1 MVTLP
6 TLAEHSDRSPLSLVV
21 GIRRAFSFPVLLG
34 VLLVAGSFSLAKDTL
49 LDPDMWWHMAVGQRI
64 LATHALPWTDTYSST
79 VSGAPWI
86 AYEWLGEVAISA
98 AAAMAGLWSAALLLV
113 GLSGLLVL
121 LLYHY
126 ATLKCGDS
134 KAAFAACAIL
144 IPVLGAFFTLRP
156 QLFGAIFLV
165 LTLIILERF
174 RRGQD
179 RALWFLPPLFL
190 VWVNTHGSFVFG
202 FLVLGIGWLG
212 GQFQFSS
219 GGLFSERWTKRQ
231 SVQLLLSILAS
242 ALVLL
247 LTPYGTRLAAY
258 PLTMALTQPVNVT
271 TIREWLPL
279 GTEIFVG
286 KYAVALLLLFFLAT
300 LVARPRF
307 RLDGLLL
314 AMFGAVAACLHV
326 RFLLLF
332 AIFLVPLF
340 AELFARWIPRYRA
353 DLDRPAFNAILIA
366 LIVVGVAFL
375 FPSRRALDEQVGA
388 EYPRSALQYL
398 TDHPT
403 PGKLLNE
410 YGWGGYLIWAAPGR
424 NLVFVDGRADL
435 YEYGGV
441 LADYM
446 SIARLDP
453 GAMQLLDKYDVRAC
467 LIRQNAPLGTALSA
481 THEWERVYQDQLAA
495 VYVRSVKP
503 LAATP

>member
-1 MVTLP
+1 MVTVP
-6 TLAEHSDRSPLSLVV
+6 TLAEHSHRSPLSLAA
-21 GIRRAFSFPVLLG
+21 GIRRALSFPVLLG

-49 LDPDMWWHMAVGQRI
+49 VDPDMWWHMAVGQRI
-64 LATHALPWTDTYSST
+64 LAKHALPWTDTYSST

-86 AYEWLGEVAISA
+86 AYEWLGEVAIGA
-98 AAAMAGLWSAALLLV
+98 AAAIAGLWSAALLLAA
-113 GLSGLLVL
+113 LSGILVL
-121 LLYHY
+121 FLYHY

-174 RRGQD
+174 RRGHD

-202 FLVLGIGWLG
+202 FLVLGVAWLS

-231 SVQLLLSILAS
+231 SVQLLLSIFAS
-242 ALVLL
+242 AVVLP

-258 PLTMALTQPVNVT
+258 PLTMALTQPVNTT
-271 TIREWLPL
+271 TIKEWLPL
-279 GTEIFVG
+279 GTGIFVG
-286 KYAVALLLLFFLAT
+286 KYSVALLIVFFLAA

-307 RLDGLLL
+307 RLNDLLL
-314 AMFGAVAACLHV
+314 VMFGAVAACLHV

-353 DLDRPAFNAILIA
+353 DMDRPALNAILIT
-366 LIVVGVAFL
+366 LIMIGIAFL
-375 FPSRRALDEQVGA
+375 FPSRHAVDEQVGA

-398 TDHPT
+398 TDHPVG
-403 PGKLLNE
+403 GKLLNE

-424 NLVFVDGRADL
+424 NMVFVDGRADL

-446 SIARLDP
+446 NIVRLDP
-453 GAMQLLDKYDVRAC
+453 SAMQLLKKYDVQAC
-467 LIRQNAPLGTALSA
+467 LIRRDAPLGTALSA
-481 THEWERVYQDQLAA
+481 ASGWERVYEDPLAA
-495 VYVRSVKP
+495 VYVRKP
-503 LAATP
+503 RAATP